1 MKKLFGLFLIV
12 AFPTLLLA
20 QANSESSDS
29 LMLIYRAVP
38 EKINDLVH
46 TKMEAKFDFEKSY
59 LYGKVW
65 ITLQPHFYSTDSLK
79 LDAKG
84 MEIKAV
90 GLVKKNITTPLKYH
104 YDGKQIEIKLD
115 KKYKQGEQYKIYVD
129 YISKPNELDKGGSMA
144 IKEDK
149 GLYFINPLGKEKNKP
164 TQIWTQGETESN
176 SVWIPTIDKTNQKCT
191 QEFFLNVPSKYITLS
206 NGKLMQQQKN
216 ADGTRTDYWKM
227 DLPHSPYLFFMG
239 IGDYAIVKDSY
250 KRLEVNYYVEKE
262 YAGVARK
269 IFGNT
274 PEMISFFEKITGIP
288 FPWQKYA
295 QMTARDY
302 ISGAMENTTAT
313 LHQDGAQQDSRE
325 LLDGN
330 AWEGT
335 IAHELFHH
343 WFGDYVTAKSWSNL
357 TVNESFA
364 NFSQMLWEEYKY
376 GKDAGDAENYE
387 NMQQYLGS
395 KEDAKKPLV
404 RFHYKNREDMFDLVS
419 YQKGGRILNML
430 RNYLGNDAFYKGL
443 NLYLTTYKFSNA
455 EATQLRLAL
464 EEISGRDLNWFFN
477 QWYFNSGHPRLDI
490 NYTYD
495 STNKKVSVKV
505 SQTQAEST
513 FTLPVAIDIYYGKK
527 KDRHQVWVNQKE
539 QTFDFSVTS
548 QPDLV
553 NFDGDKI
560 LLCEKKETG
569 KTLAN
574 YIHQYTVA
582 GTYLDRREAITACAT
597 MQDSAAAVDLLK
609 LALRDPYWDLRI
621 HTLQSADLKKDTVK
635 QAFESIIFNL
645 AKGDVAPKVRAEALK
660 FLVEYNKPIYRELI
674 EKSVNDSSYTV
685 AGASL
690 VALNQLDKTTAYTEA
705 KKLSAGK
712 AKGKLAEAI
721 GNIFA
726 ENSKEEDLDYVLD
739 WYNNLPLGQA
749 KVESASAIT
758 HYAIQLTNTSSVKK
772 AVDALVAFRDQTP
785 PAYQKYV
792 FPFVNNILL
801 RAIIN
806 QKTAAKINAENS
818 NAIQEQIDYINSMI
832 K

>member
-12 AFPTLLLA
+12 VFPSFLVA
-20 QANSESSDS
+20 QASSENTDS

-46 TKMEAKFDFEKSY
+46 TKLEAKFDFEKSY

-90 GLVKKNITTPLKYH
+90 GLVKKNITTPLKFH
-104 YDGKQIEIKLD
+104 YDGKQIGIKLD
-115 KKYKQGEQYKIYVD
+115 KQYKQGEQYKIYVD
-129 YISKPNELDKGGSMA
+129 YISKPEELEKGGSMA

-176 SVWIPTIDKTNQKCT
+176 SVWIPIIDKTNQKCT
-191 QEFFLNVPSKYITLS
+191 QEFFLTVPSQYVSLS

-216 ADGTRTDYWKM
+216 TDGTRTDYWKM
-227 DLPHSPYLFFMG
+227 DLPHSPYLFFIG

-250 KRLEVNYYVEKE
+250 KGLEVSYYVEKE
-262 YAGVARK
+262 YANVARK

-313 LHQDGAQQDSRE
+313 LHQESAQQDSRE

-330 AWEGT
+330 TWEGT

-343 WFGDYVTAKSWSNL
+343 WFGNYVTAKSWSNL

-364 NFSQMLWEEYKY
+364 NFSQLLWEEYKY

-395 KEDAKKPLV
+395 QEDEKKSLV

-430 RNYLGNDAFYKGL
+430 RNYLGNEAFYKGL

-464 EEISGRDLNWFFN
+464 EEVSGRDLNWFFN
-477 QWYFNSGHPRLDI
+477 QWYFNSGHPKLNVD
-490 NYTYD
+490 YAYD

-505 SQTQAEST
+505 TQTQTENT
-513 FTLPVAIDIYYGKK
+513 FTLPVMIDIYHGKK
-527 KDRHQVWVNQKE
+527 KNRHPVWVNKKE
-539 QTFDFSVTS
+539 QIFDFTVNS

-574 YIHQYTVA
+574 YIHQYTNA
-582 GTYLDRREAITACAT
+582 GTYLDRREAITACAAT
-597 MQDSAAAVDLLK
+597 QDSSAAVDLLK
-609 LALRDPYWDLRI
+609 VALRDPYWDLRI
-621 HTLQSADLKKDTVK
+621 YTLQSVDLKKDSIK
-635 QAFESIIFNL
+635 QALESTIFNL
-645 AKGDVAPKVRAEALK
+645 AKGDLAPKVRAEALK
-660 FLVEYNKPIYRELI
+660 ILIVYDKPIYRELI
-674 EKSVNDSSYTV
+674 ERSVNDSSYSV
-685 AGASL
+685 AGAAL
-690 VALNQLDKTTAYTEA
+690 VALNQLDKPTAYMEA
-705 KKLSAGK
+705 KNLSTGK
-712 AKGKLAEAI
+712 TKGKLSEAI
-721 GNIFA
+721 CNIFA
-726 ENSKEEDLDYVLD
+726 ENSKEEDLDYVLN
-739 WYNNLPLGQA
+739 WYTNLPLGQT

-758 HYAIQLTNTSSVKK
+758 HYAIQLINTALVKK

-785 PAYQKYV
+785 AAYQKYV

-801 RAIIN
+801 KAIVN
-806 QKTAAKINAENS
+806 QKMNVKNVSGDSA
-818 NAIQEQIDYINSMI
+818 AIQEQIDYINSMI